1 MSTTVES
8 AILDLVQS
16 AVVRGNAREISDD
29 RPLSDFGVDSA
40 STIRLI
46 VALESH
52 FGVEIPEEKF
62 ATCRTLRGIRETVA
76 GLL

>member
-1 MSTTVES
+1 MSATVES
-8 AILDLVQS
+8 AIFDLVQS
-16 AVVRGNAREISDD
+16 AIVRGNARDISDD

-46 VALESH
+46 VALENH
-52 FGVEIPEEKF
+52 FGVEIPEDKF
-62 ATCRTLRGIRETVA
+62 STCRTLRGIRETVA